1 MPRFTDPEKQK
12 RYEKDDDRLDK
23 LWQDYHELK
32 RRREEGDFLVS
43 QAAVDKAEKRA
54 KDAAR
59 DFKIKWI

>member
-12 RYEKDDDRLDK
+12 RYEQSDSRVDK

-32 RRREEGDFLVS
+32 RRREEGDVLVS

-59 DFKIKWI
+59 EHKIKWI